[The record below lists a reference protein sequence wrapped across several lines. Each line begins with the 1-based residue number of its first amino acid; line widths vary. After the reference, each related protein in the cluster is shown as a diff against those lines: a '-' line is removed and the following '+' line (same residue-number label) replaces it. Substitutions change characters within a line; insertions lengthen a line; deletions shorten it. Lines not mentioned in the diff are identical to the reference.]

1 MVTDSIL
8 TELYDAIKGEP
19 FADEVPYL
27 SPSAAVRPEELK
39 ELRKILKNTYQ
50 IISDPYVTRRGN
62 MVPSGIY
69 AQFGEF
75 SGDTE
80 KQVREDLIN
89 YVHSNR
95 KEIKTLAKTVFNQK
109 GISFGEWCVVNTC
122 HKNPADK
129 IGIFMLCKL
138 YNRHCITYHNEGF
151 WTNVK
156 HKDGTS
162 SNEVGNLCD
171 IHLLH
176 TGVRKYGEVKEL
188 KGSATSGENKIDAKQ
203 LLTRFAKNRQLK
215 AQIVPRET
223 RGSEKRK
230 QAVLSSNAIPT
241 PTRHACTSNQ
251 PSRNASKGVNY
262 LKLNEELSP
271 LRKKKGQGTQPQFDI
286 VSALRELSE
295 TRLAA
300 NEIQEQC
307 KIKNRTIGSITFI
320 DKLTDKD
327 VKPKLEVKTEEIGYG
342 KKGPAHHTYDY
353 SKARYI
359 HPDGSV
365 CRAEQ

>member
-1 MVTDSIL
+1 M
-8 TELYDAIKGEP
+8 
-19 FADEVPYL
+19 
-27 SPSAAVRPEELK
+27 
-39 ELRKILKNTYQ
+39 
-50 IISDPYVTRRGN
+50 
-62 MVPSGIY
+62 
-69 AQFGEF
+69 
-75 SGDTE
+75 
-80 KQVREDLIN
+80 
-89 YVHSNR
+89 
-95 KEIKTLAKTVFNQK
+95 
-109 GISFGEWCVVNTC
+109 
-122 HKNPADK
+122 
-129 IGIFMLCKL
+129 
-138 YNRHCITYHNEGF
+138 
-151 WTNVK
+151 
-156 HKDGTS
+156 
-162 SNEVGNLCD
+162 
-171 IHLLH
+171 LH
-176 TGVRKYGEVKEL
+176 TGIRKYGEVKEL
-188 KGSATSGENKIDAKQ
+188 KGGATSGENKIDAKQ

-215 AQIVPRET
+215 AQIIPRET

-241 PTRHACTSNQ
+241 PTRHAHTSNQ

-300 NEIQEQC
+300 NKIQEQR
-307 KIKNRTIGSITFI
+307 KIKNRTIGSITFV

-327 VKPKLEVKTEEIGYG
+327 VKQKLEVKTEEIGYR